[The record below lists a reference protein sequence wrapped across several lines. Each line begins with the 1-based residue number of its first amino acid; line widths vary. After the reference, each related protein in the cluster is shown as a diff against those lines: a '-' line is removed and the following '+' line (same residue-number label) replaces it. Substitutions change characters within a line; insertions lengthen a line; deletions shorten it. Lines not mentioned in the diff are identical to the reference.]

1 MNSLIYK
8 IFYGLPLHKII
19 EMMILLVGVWWI
31 LAWFSKRTPLWVNI
45 WKIANSLLFIGM
57 MIVIFV
63 LTIISRNEGTELIL
77 IPFYSFVEAQTQP
90 ELYRSMLMNV
100 FLFFPLGLTLPYAL
114 PGKWKHQVLFT
125 ILFAFIFSVAI
136 EWLQYHFSLGR
147 AEVDDVLCNTLG
159 CAIGTL
165 SFRKDDKTVNET
177 L

>member
-1 MNSLIYK
+1 MRDILISIYCMPLYC
-8 IFYGLPLHKII
+8 IVVIMLLTAFIWRALPAII
-19 EMMILLVGVWWI
+19 EKKISKKAMWNIGNIVAAGTMLLIILIVTV
-31 LAWFSKRTPLWVNI
+31 FSRK
-45 WKIANSLLFIGM
+45 
-57 MIVIFV
+57 
-63 LTIISRNEGTELIL
+63 EGTGLIL
-77 IPFYSFVEAQTQP
+77 IPFHSFIEAKTQP
-90 ELYRSMLMNV
+90 EIYRSMLMNV

-114 PGKWKHQVLFT
+114 QGKWKHQVLFT

-136 EWLQYHFSLGR
+136 EYLQYHFSLGR